1 MDTFKIDEILYRDR
15 YIKHCYEDYNFVWN
29 IIKNDYDILNKAI
42 EVKRDKFNEND
53 TFTHLAIVELMLIN
67 YKDVPKDIYNR
78 LVGLIYS
85 NTDLAR
91 IVLNGAANGGYSF
104 LLYTLFNFDLEL
116 TQEMKEFAQSEAMN
130 KIGTTLWRKK
140 RRKYSS
146 SLDEAGVSDDV
157 TVNMNIDGMDMPI
170 GAKSGCEYLH
180 YVFSTLSDELAHG
193 TGEYDIRYHILRNPN
208 WSVEEKKKLVYE
220 FFESQETYDEFLEL
234 WEWGIINDN
243 VNYIDD
249 YVPCLDKSDLYYY
262 TFEDLCNIYGSI
274 DTAKYIY
281 DEIQFCKLMHQIRPQ
296 EWECEFVLKK

>member
-29 IIKNDYDILNKAI
+29 IIKNDRDILNKAI

-67 YKDVPKDIYNR
+67 YEDVPSDIYNK
-78 LVGLIYS
+78 LVNLIYS
-85 NTDLAR
+85 NPDLAR
-91 IVLNGAANGGYSF
+91 IVLDGAANGGYSF
-104 LLYTLFNFDLEL
+104 LLYTLFNYDLEL

-130 KIGTTLWRKK
+130 KIGTTLWRMK
-140 RRKYSS
+140 RREYSS
-146 SLDEAGVSDDV
+146 FLDEAGVSDDI
-157 TVNMNIDGMDMPI
+157 TVNMNIDGMDLPI

-180 YVFSTLSDELAHG
+180 YMFSTLSDELAHG

-208 WSVEEKKKLVYE
+208 WSVDEKEKLVYE

-234 WEWGIINDN
+234 WEWGIINDY
-243 VNYIDD
+243 VNYINDC
-249 YVPCLDKSDLYYY
+249 VPCLDKSDLYYY
-262 TFEDLCNIYGSI
+262 TFEDLCDIYGNA

-281 DEIQFCKLMHQIRPQ
+281 DEIQFCKLMHDIRPQ
-296 EWECEFVLKK
+296 EWEREFVLKK

>member
-29 IIKNDYDILNKAI
+29 IIKNDRDILNKAI

-67 YKDVPKDIYNR
+67 YEDVPSDIYNK
-78 LVGLIYS
+78 LVNLIYS

-91 IVLNGAANGGYSF
+91 IVLDGAANGGYSF
-104 LLYTLFNFDLEL
+104 LLYTLFNYDLEL

-140 RRKYSS
+140 RREYSS
-146 SLDEAGVSDDV
+146 SLDEAGVSDDI
-157 TVNMNIDGMDMPI
+157 TVNMNIDGMDLPI

-180 YVFSTLSDELAHG
+180 YMFSTLSDELAHG

-208 WSVEEKKKLVYE
+208 WSVEEKEKLVYE

-234 WEWGIINDN
+234 WEWGIINDY
-243 VNYIDD
+243 VNYINDC
-249 YVPCLDKSDLYYY
+249 VPCLDKSDLYYY
-262 TFEDLCNIYGSI
+262 SFEDLCDIYGNI

-281 DEIQFCKLMHQIRPQ
+281 DEIQFCKLMHKIRPQ
-296 EWECEFVLKK
+296 EWENEFVLKK

>member
-140 RRKYSS
+140 RREYSS

-180 YVFSTLSDELAHG
+180 YMFSTLSDELAHG

-249 YVPCLDKSDLYYY
+249 CVPCLDKSDLYYY

>member
-15 YIKHCYEDYNFVWN
+15 YIKRCYEDYNFVWD
-29 IIKNDYDILNKAI
+29 IIKNDRNILNKAI

-67 YKDVPKDIYNR
+67 YEDVPSDIYNK
-78 LVGLIYS
+78 LVNLIYS

-91 IVLNGAANGGYSF
+91 IVLDGAANGGYSF
-104 LLYTLFNFDLEL
+104 LLYTLFNYDLEL
-116 TQEMKEFAQSEAMN
+116 SQEMKEYAQSEAMN

-140 RRKYSS
+140 WREYSS
-146 SLDEAGVSDDV
+146 SLDEAGVSDDI
-157 TVNMNIDGMDMPI
+157 TVNMNIDGMDLPI

-180 YVFSTLSDELAHG
+180 YMFSTLSDELAHG

-208 WSVEEKKKLVYE
+208 WSVDEKEKLVYE

-234 WEWGIINDN
+234 WEWGIINDY
-243 VNYIDD
+243 VNYINDC
-249 YVPCLDKSDLYYY
+249 VPCLDKSDLYYY
-262 TFEDLCNIYGSI
+262 TFEDLCDIYGNA

-281 DEIQFCKLMHQIRPQ
+281 DEIQFCKLMHEIRPQ
-296 EWECEFVLKK
+296 EWEREFVLKK

>member
-15 YIKHCYEDYNFVWN
+15 YIKHCYEDYNFVWD
-29 IIKNDYDILNKAI
+29 IIKNDRNILNKAI

-67 YKDVPKDIYNR
+67 YEDVPSDIYNK
-78 LVGLIYS
+78 LVNLIYS

-91 IVLNGAANGGYSF
+91 IVLDGAANGGYSF
-104 LLYTLFNFDLEL
+104 LLYTLFNYDLEL

-146 SLDEAGVSDDV
+146 SLDEAGVSDDI
-157 TVNMNIDGMDMPI
+157 TVNMNIDGMDLPI

-180 YVFSTLSDELAHG
+180 YMFSTLSDELAHG

-208 WSVEEKKKLVYE
+208 WSVEEKEKLVYE

-234 WEWGIINDN
+234 WEWGIINDY
-243 VNYIDD
+243 VNYINDC
-249 YVPCLDKSDLYYY
+249 VPCLDKSDLYYY
-262 TFEDLCNIYGSI
+262 TFEDLCDIYGNA

-281 DEIQFCKLMHQIRPQ
+281 DEIQFCKLMHKIRPQ
-296 EWECEFVLKK
+296 EWEHEFVLKK

>member
-29 IIKNDYDILNKAI
+29 IIKNDRDILNKAI

-67 YKDVPKDIYNR
+67 YEDVPSDIYNK
-78 LVGLIYS
+78 LVNLIYS
-85 NTDLAR
+85 NPDLAR
-91 IVLNGAANGGYSF
+91 IVLDGAANGGYSF
-104 LLYTLFNFDLEL
+104 LLYTLFNYDLEL

-130 KIGTTLWRKK
+130 KIGTTLWRTK
-140 RRKYSS
+140 RREYSS
-146 SLDEAGVSDDV
+146 FLDEAGVSDDI
-157 TVNMNIDGMDMPI
+157 TVNMNIDGMDLPI

-180 YVFSTLSDELAHG
+180 YMFSTLSDELAHG

-208 WSVEEKKKLVYE
+208 WSVDEKEKLVYE

-234 WEWGIINDN
+234 WEWGIINDH
-243 VNYIDD
+243 VNYINDC
-249 YVPCLDKSDLYYY
+249 VPCLDKSDLYYY
-262 TFEDLCNIYGSI
+262 TFEDLCDIYGNI

-281 DEIQFCKLMHQIRPQ
+281 DEIQFCKLMHDIRPQ
-296 EWECEFVLKK
+296 EWEREFVLKK

>member
-15 YIKHCYEDYNFVWN
+15 YIKHCYEDYNFVWD
-29 IIKNDYDILNKAI
+29 IIKNDRNILNKAI

-67 YKDVPKDIYNR
+67 YEDVPSDIYNK
-78 LVGLIYS
+78 LVNLIYS

-91 IVLNGAANGGYSF
+91 IVLDGAANGGYSF
-104 LLYTLFNFDLEL
+104 LLYTLFNYDLEL

-140 RRKYSS
+140 RREYSS
-146 SLDEAGVSDDV
+146 SLDEAGVSDDI
-157 TVNMNIDGMDMPI
+157 TVNMNIDGMDLPI

-180 YVFSTLSDELAHG
+180 YMFSTLSDELAHG

-208 WSVEEKKKLVYE
+208 WSVEEKEKLVYE

-234 WEWGIINDN
+234 WEWGIINDY
-243 VNYIDD
+243 VNYINDC
-249 YVPCLDKSDLYYY
+249 VPCLDKSDLYYY
-262 TFEDLCNIYGSI
+262 SFEDLCDIYGNI

-281 DEIQFCKLMHQIRPQ
+281 DEIQFCKLMHKIRPQ
-296 EWECEFVLKK
+296 EWENEFVLKK

>member
-15 YIKHCYEDYNFVWN
+15 YIKHCYEDYNFVWD
-29 IIKNDYDILNKAI
+29 IIKNDRNILNKAI

-67 YKDVPKDIYNR
+67 YEDVPSDIYNK
-78 LVGLIYS
+78 LVNLIYS
-85 NTDLAR
+85 NPDLAR
-91 IVLNGAANGGYSF
+91 IVLDGAANGGYSF
-104 LLYTLFNFDLEL
+104 LLYTLFNYDLEL

-140 RRKYSS
+140 RREYSS
-146 SLDEAGVSDDV
+146 SLDEAGVSDDI
-157 TVNMNIDGMDMPI
+157 TVNMNIDGMDLPI

-180 YVFSTLSDELAHG
+180 YMFSTLSDELAHG

-208 WSVEEKKKLVYE
+208 WSVEEKEKLVYE

-234 WEWGIINDN
+234 WEWGIINDY
-243 VNYIDD
+243 VNYINDC
-249 YVPCLDKSDLYYY
+249 VPCLDKSDLYYY
-262 TFEDLCNIYGSI
+262 SFEDLCDIYGNA

-281 DEIQFCKLMHQIRPQ
+281 DEIQFCKLMHKIRPQ
-296 EWECEFVLKK
+296 EWENEFVLKK

>member
-15 YIKHCYEDYNFVWN
+15 YIKHCYEDYNFLWD
-29 IIKNDYDILNKAI
+29 IIKNDRNILNKAI

-67 YKDVPKDIYNR
+67 YEDVPSDIYNK
-78 LVGLIYS
+78 LVNLIYS

-91 IVLNGAANGGYSF
+91 IVLDGAANGGYSF
-104 LLYTLFNFDLEL
+104 LLYTLFNYDLEL

-140 RRKYSS
+140 RREYSS
-146 SLDEAGVSDDV
+146 SLDEAGVSDDI
-157 TVNMNIDGMDMPI
+157 TVNMNIDGMDLPI

-180 YVFSTLSDELAHG
+180 YMFSTLSDELAHG

-208 WSVEEKKKLVYE
+208 WSVDEKEKLVYE

-234 WEWGIINDN
+234 WEWGIINDY
-243 VNYIDD
+243 VNYINDC
-249 YVPCLDKSDLYYY
+249 VPCLDKSDLYYY
-262 TFEDLCNIYGSI
+262 TFEDLCDIYGNI

-281 DEIQFCKLMHQIRPQ
+281 DEIQFCKLMHEIRPQ
-296 EWECEFVLKK
+296 EWEREFVLKK

>member
-15 YIKHCYEDYNFVWN
+15 YIKHCYEDYNFLWD
-29 IIKNDYDILNKAI
+29 IIKNDRNILNKAI

-67 YKDVPKDIYNR
+67 YEDVPSDIYNK
-78 LVGLIYS
+78 LVNLIYS

-91 IVLNGAANGGYSF
+91 IVLDGAANGGYSF
-104 LLYTLFNFDLEL
+104 LLYTLFNYDLEL

-140 RRKYSS
+140 RREYSS
-146 SLDEAGVSDDV
+146 SLDEAGVSDDI
-157 TVNMNIDGMDMPI
+157 TVNMNIDGMDLPI

-180 YVFSTLSDELAHG
+180 YMFSTLSDELAHG

-208 WSVEEKKKLVYE
+208 WSVDEKEKLVYE

-243 VNYIDD
+243 VNYINDC
-249 YVPCLDKSDLYYY
+249 VPCLDKSDLYYY
-262 TFEDLCNIYGSI
+262 TFEDLCDIYGNI

-281 DEIQFCKLMHQIRPQ
+281 DEIQFCKLMHEIRPQ
-296 EWECEFVLKK
+296 EWEREFVLKK